1 MILYTYK
8 YILDICDT
16 AKNDLVIGCTMPN
29 FSLMDKK
36 LPPDGE
42 ETNTIQI
49 QCVKK
54 KEMCDLLTL
63 KM

>member
-1 MILYTYK
+1 MILNTYK

-54 KEMCDLLTL
+54 NAS
-63 KM
+63 